1 MTKQKSTKKTLLTS
15 VLSLVLCMAMLI
27 GTTFAWFTDS
37 VTSGNNKI
45 VAGNLK
51 VDLQVLEQ
59 DNTTWTSIK
68 DEPQP
73 IFNYEYWEP
82 GYTEV
87 KILKVVNEGT
97 LALKWKAMLTSEN
110 VLSDLANVIDVYV
123 KEDVKTYSQDRA
135 VLDGW
140 TKVGTLSNFVG
151 TLETTTVGQLNKE
164 QSEILGIAFKM
175 QESAGNE
182 YQGMDLGGSFD
193 ICITATQLTAE
204 EDSFDD
210 QYDKDAKWAGEVA
223 TAAELQAALNRG
235 ENVKLIADIESDTPI
250 VVPAGVNVVLNL
262 NGYTLKGTHH
272 KNVGA
277 VLKNEGNL
285 TVIEGTI
292 TSSAANGGAAI
303 ANNGSLTVNDAVLN
317 GASNEGGSWPA
328 YTVNNTGTMVVN
340 NATITSVHG
349 AVASYGT
356 NAVVTLNDT
365 TIDMAGIPGFTS
377 HGIYTYDNGKAI
389 VNGGNITNNATDQNA
404 TGGSVVNGAVTINS
418 GIFSGRIESYYGTPV
433 IKGGTFNT
441 KPNSK
446 YVATGYEA
454 IKISDTEYLVA
465 DVNGKELVGSVN
477 GLYAD
482 NAGEY
487 YVYTGEALATFNQE
501 WKTYANKNT
510 VINLGA
516 DVDFAGYTWTPV
528 DSHADTK
535 WIIKEINGNGHTISN
550 LTIEGQAMFTRF
562 AGTGDVVIKDITF
575 DNATVNSTAINSAIL
590 TVQSYQNVLLD
601 NVDVKNST
609 ITGGYKVAPLIAT
622 VYNESSKTVTATLKN
637 CDVTNCVVKATS
649 YDFCTTGLVA
659 FVNAGDND
667 KVEFEN
673 CTVTDVT
680 LIAPNDSYKAHA
692 FVYTTGSG
700 SLYNEA
706 EGVTVTNCKFEV
718 LK

>member
-418 GIFSGRIESYYGTPV
+418 GIFSGRIENYYGTPV
-433 IKGGTFNT
+433 IKGGTFSTNPKSYLADGYSAVQNADGT
-441 KPNSK
+441 YTVLYGTPVANAEDAQATLDNGGTATFVDNINSTTTASNGYGK
-446 YVATGYEA
+446 TG
-454 IKISDTEYLVA
+454 INMTNGGVLDG
-465 DVNGKELVGSVN
+465 NGKTLTTTGAN
-477 GLYAD
+477 GTWDSA
-482 NAGEY
+482 
-487 YVYTGEALATFNQE
+487 
-501 WKTYANKNT
+501 
-510 VINLGA
+510 INITSG
-516 DVDFAGYTWTPV
+516 T
-528 DSHADTK
+528 
-535 WIIKEINGNGHTISN
+535 IKN
-550 LTIEGQAMFTRF
+550 LTIAQGFRGVF
-562 AGTGDVVIKDITF
+562 VNHNG
-575 DNATVNSTAINSAIL
+575 TVNGHVALENVIIDGPVYTISCDQGTNNGLTAKGCTFNGWTSYAATIGN
-590 TVQSYQNVLLD
+590 VQFEDCNFGEGAGYAFCRPYAPTTF
-601 NVDVKNST
+601 VDCDFAEGYEIDPRAT
-609 ITGGYKVAPLIAT
+609 IT
-622 VYNESSKTVTATLKN
+622 
-637 CDVTNCVVKATS
+637 
-649 YDFCTTGLVA
+649 
-659 FVNAGDND
+659 
-667 KVEFEN
+667 FEN
-673 CTVTDVT
+673 CTIGGVALTAENLSTLVTDS
-680 LIAPNDSYKAHA
+680 IANA
-692 FVYTTGSG
+692 
-700 SLYNEA
+700 
-706 EGVTVTNCKFEV
+706 TVK
-718 LK
+718 